1 MATKDDS
8 AHRILVTH
16 LFVGIVTRVLLEKT
30 ALVRR
35 ALILTKVPV
44 VIDMG
49 QRTEGV
55 DRVALNRIWRVRIV
69 AMEGISARRVV
80 VAIGTLARF
89 QTIKETAFVGCA
101 DRIAWHGV
109 GSERLWRAQL
119 VVIGLDETVQIT
131 TVLKNVARDRAYAAI
146 GSIGPAAFVFTAH
159 FFTFFRTHL
168 KRKG

>member
-1 MATKDDS
+1 MATKDYS

-69 AMEGISARRVV
+69 MEGISARRVD
-80 VAIGTLARF
+80 VAIGTFARF
-89 QTIKETAFVGCA
+89 QTIKETACFG
-101 DRIAWHGV
+101 GKT
-109 GSERLWRAQL
+109 G
-119 VVIGLDETVQIT
+119 
-131 TVLKNVARDRAYAAI
+131 N
-146 GSIGPAAFVFTAH
+146 
-159 FFTFFRTHL
+159 
-168 KRKG
+168 

>member
-1 MATKDDS
+1 MATKDYS

-69 AMEGISARRVV
+69 MEGISARRVH
-80 VAIGTLARF
+80 VAIGTLTRF